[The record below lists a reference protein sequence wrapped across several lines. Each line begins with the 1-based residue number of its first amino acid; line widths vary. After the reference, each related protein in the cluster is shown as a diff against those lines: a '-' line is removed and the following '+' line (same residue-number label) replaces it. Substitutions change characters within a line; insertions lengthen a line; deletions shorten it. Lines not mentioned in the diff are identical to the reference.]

1 MLVGAKGRRLKNR
14 LGMGTP
20 AWEEAQER
28 RQVWGDQGRRCVVD
42 ARDQG
47 VEGAGD
53 KDLHG
58 VSWAEVLT
66 LQRKLTV

>member
-47 VEGAGD
+47 VEGVGD
-53 KDLHG
+53 RDPRG
-58 VSWAEVLT
+58 ASWAEVLT
-66 LQRKLTV
+66 LPQK

>member
-20 AWEEAQER
+20 AREAQER

-58 VSWAEVLT
+58 VSWVEVLT
-66 LQRKLTV
+66 SQQKLTA

>member
-14 LGMGTP
+14 LGVGIP
-20 AWEEAQER
+20 AQEEVQER
-28 RQVWGDQGRRCVVD
+28 RQLWGEQGRRRAVD

-53 KDLHG
+53 KDLHQ
-58 VSWAEVLT
+58 VSW
-66 LQRKLTV
+66 QRS